1 MSRTIEPS
9 PRARILV
16 VDDERAIRRFLH
28 IALEAQGYEVLEA
41 ATGREG
47 LALAA
52 TRMPE
57 LVVLDLGL
65 PDIEGHAVLAE
76 LRDWSSVPV
85 IVLSVRA
92 GEGEKVQALD
102 GGANDFVT
110 KPFGI
115 EELAARIR
123 VLLRGA
129 QTSNGQP
136 ILDDGNLRIDLA
148 CREVTLAGRRVALSR
163 KEYSL
168 LALLAQAPNRV
179 LTQGQLLEKLWG
191 RGHDRDTHY
200 LRILVAKLRQ
210 KLGDDAAMPRY
221 VVTEPGVGYRLRLP
235 E

>member
-76 LRDWSSVPV
+76 LRDWSPVPV

-123 VLLRGA
+123 MLLRGA
-129 QTSNGQP
+129 QTSSGQP

-148 CREVTLAGRRVALSR
+148 RREVTLAGGSRFRVRITAFSHCWRRHPTGS
-163 KEYSL
+163 
-168 LALLAQAPNRV
+168 
-179 LTQGQLLEKLWG
+179 
-191 RGHDRDTHY
+191 
-200 LRILVAKLRQ
+200 
-210 KLGDDAAMPRY
+210 
-221 VVTEPGVGYRLRLP
+221 
-235 E
+235 